1 MCVLRGVLRPLT
13 SGSVTVAVAATFFV
27 CLVLLL
33 LLVDII
39 KQ

>member
-1 MCVLRGVLRPLT
+1 MRVLPGARPLT

-27 CLVLLL
+27 RLVL
-33 LLVDII
+33 DII